1 MNRREALAW
10 LTALMVA
17 PLGCRQVVDPR
28 VPLRLATWGGA
39 GDDSDFYRL
48 VQSTYREF
56 ERQNPNVRLRVEGIP
71 GNQEYVSK
79 LLLDHIAGSMPDIIT
94 LDASSAAVFIDN
106 DTLLDLTPYIERDNF
121 DLGAFYPNVVDVAR
135 RGDSLYAIPTDF
147 TPMVMYCNA
156 RLFRERRVS
165 LPEGRWTFEEFLS
178 KATDLTSN
186 GVFGFES
193 ANRMPD
199 WVMFLWNNGGD
210 VLSTDGSRAEGFFDS
225 SKSVGAVQFLADMVT
240 KHKVAPTISQAA
252 AAGVD
257 LFATGKAAMKV
268 SGHWNLVGLQA
279 SKEVEMDDVV
289 VVELPTNLTQSAT
302 VMYEAGNAIGKKCRN
317 PDLAWE
323 FLKYWSSKAV
333 QGPYNASG
341 IAVSARRD
349 VEEAK
354 LAGDTGREL
363 LSVRRTKSFQAIV
376 PSARRPWGAQVEGY
390 ERVEDIGQRAMDSVT
405 KNGVPVQEALSQAA
419 KEIDLEFAKR

>member
-1 MNRREALAW
+1 MDRREALGW
-10 LTALMVA
+10 LTALIVA
-17 PLGCRQVVDPR
+17 PAGCRQIVDSR

-48 VQSTYREF
+48 VQANYREF
-56 ERQNPNVRLRVEGIP
+56 ERQNPTVRLRVEGIP

-79 LLLDHIAGSMPDIIT
+79 LLLDHIAGSMPDLIT

-106 DTLLDLTPYIERDNF
+106 GTLLDLTPFIERDSF

-135 RGDSLYAIPTDF
+135 RGKELYAIPTDF

-156 RLFRERRVS
+156 KIFKDRGVR
-165 LPEGRWTFEEFLS
+165 LPEGRWTFEDFLS
-178 KATDLTSN
+178 KATDLTTE

-210 VLSTDGSRAEGFFDS
+210 VLSPDGMKAEGFFDGA
-225 SKSVGAVQFLADMVT
+225 KSVEAAQFLADLVM
-240 KHKVAPTISQAA
+240 KHKVAPSISQAA

-279 SKEVEMDDVV
+279 SKEVDLDDVV
-289 VVELPTNLTQSAT
+289 VVELPTNLERSTT
-302 VMYEAGNAIGKKCRN
+302 VMYEAGTAIGKKCRH
-317 PDLAWE
+317 PELAWE
-323 FLKYWSSKAV
+323 YLKYWSSKAV
-333 QGPYNASG
+333 QAPYNASG
-341 IAVSARRD
+341 IAVSARKD

-354 LAGDTGREL
+354 LTEKGEARL
-363 LSVRRTKSFQAIV
+363 KRVQSFQAIV

-405 KNGVPVQEALSQAA
+405 KNGVPVREALSRAA
-419 KEIDLEFAKR
+419 LEIDGEFAKR